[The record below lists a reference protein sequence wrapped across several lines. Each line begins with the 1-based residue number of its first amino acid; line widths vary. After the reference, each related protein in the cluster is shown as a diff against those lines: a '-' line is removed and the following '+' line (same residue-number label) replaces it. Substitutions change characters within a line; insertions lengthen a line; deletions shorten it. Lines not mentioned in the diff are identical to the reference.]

1 VSAIISSKMVKRH
14 AIVEE
19 DLAQI
24 TAADL
29 PWSDLNGAAVLITGA
44 NGFIAAYL
52 VETLLYLNEQRRTE
66 RPITV
71 FALVRNEAKA
81 RSRFSAYEGREDLQF
96 IVQDVSDPLQID
108 RALDYIVHAAS
119 QASPKYYA
127 PDPTGT
133 FKPNVLGTYHLLEH
147 ARRYSTRG
155 FLFIS
160 SGEVYGQF
168 EPTPSAPI
176 AEDRYGTLDPL
187 ALRSCYAEG
196 KRAGET
202 MCKAWSHQHGVPT
215 RIARLGHTFGPGM
228 DLNDG
233 RVFADFVADIV
244 RGENIV
250 LKSDGTALR
259 LFCYLADAV
268 VGLFSV
274 LLKGGD
280 AEAYNVMNDEGG
292 IRIGDLATTLC
303 NLFPEAGLRV
313 IREVPEVTVQ
323 AKVWNTGFP
332 VSMKKLRSLGW
343 RPSTSV
349 QHGFRRT
356 ILSYRQPD
364 ANRAS

>member
-1 VSAIISSKMVKRH
+1 MCDAPMKSHRH
-14 AIVEE
+14 WVIEE
-19 DLAQI
+19 DLARI
-24 TAADL
+24 TSADL
-29 PWSDLNGAAVLITGA
+29 PWSDFEGATVLITGA
-44 NGFIAAYL
+44 NGFIAAYIA
-52 VETLLYLNEQRRTE
+52 ETLLYLNEQKRTA
-66 RPITV
+66 RPIMV
-71 FALVRNEAKA
+71 IALVRNEEKA
-81 RSRFSAYEGREDLQF
+81 HQRFAGYAGREDLKF
-96 IVQDVSDPLQID
+96 IVQDVSEPLPDLGPID
-108 RALDYIVHAAS
+108 YVIHAAS
-119 QASPKYYA
+119 QASPKYYS
-127 PDPTGT
+127 PDPAGT

-147 ARRYSTRG
+147 ARRHRTRG

-176 AEDRYGTLDPL
+176 GEDQYGTLDPL

-233 RVFADFVADIV
+233 RVFADFVANIV
-244 RGENIV
+244 NGENIV

-268 VGLFSV
+268 VGLLSV

-313 IREVPEVTVQ
+313 IREVAEPTVQ
-323 AKVWNTGFP
+323 AKAWNTGFP
-332 VSMKKLRSLGW
+332 VSMEKLRRLGW

-349 QHGFRRT
+349 EDGFRRT
-356 ILSYRQPD
+356 ILFYRQPD
-364 ANRAS
+364 PDPAS